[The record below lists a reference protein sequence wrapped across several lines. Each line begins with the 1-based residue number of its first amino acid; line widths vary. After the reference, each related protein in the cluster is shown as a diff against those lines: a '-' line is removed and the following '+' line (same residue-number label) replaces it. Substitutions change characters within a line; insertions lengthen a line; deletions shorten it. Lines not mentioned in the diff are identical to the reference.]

1 MSQDESEKDDKPHE
15 ASEKKIRKAREKG
28 DVPSSKEAG
37 TFMSVFAL
45 GMIALFL
52 APTASLGLGDAFV
65 GILSKSG
72 GVSLGEGDAG
82 VADISEMMYAFSL
95 DAAIA
100 IAPIFGMLIICAL
113 AAIALQGHVVVA
125 VDRIKPKLSK
135 ISLKEGFGR
144 VYSGSAFIE
153 FLKSI
158 LKVMVI
164 GTFGVWFALQSVT
177 RIWETDLILPDKILP
192 LARTGLVQMLIAS
205 ICFLAAV
212 AAADILWQRA
222 KWSKKQRMTDK
233 EMRDEFKE
241 AEGDPLLKSKRRQIA
256 FEKSRQRIATA
267 VPLANVILTNP
278 THYAVA
284 LRYVQGEDM
293 APVCVAKGTDLMAAQ
308 IRKIARENDIPIIE
322 NRPLARALHAVAEI
336 DRVIPVDH
344 WPAVAEIIGFILD
357 LQARRFR
364 KPPEGSALRTD
375 ED

>member
-1 MSQDESEKDDKPHE
+1 MSENEEEKDEKPHE
-15 ASEKKIRKAREKG
+15 ASEKKKRKAREQG

-37 TFMSVFAL
+37 TFMSVFAI
-45 GMIALFL
+45 GMITLFL
-52 APTASLGLGDAFV
+52 APAASIGLASIFS
-65 GILSKSG
+65 GILSNAG
-72 GVSLGEGDAG
+72 GVSIGEGGAG
-82 VADISEMMYAFSL
+82 VADISDMMYAFAL
-95 DAAIA
+95 DAALA
-100 IAPIFGMLIICAL
+100 IAPLFGMLILCAI

-125 VDRIKPKLSK
+125 VDRIQPKLSK
-135 ISLKEGFGR
+135 ISPMAGFGR
-144 VYSGSAFIE
+144 IYSGAAFIE

-164 GTFGVWFALQSVT
+164 GAFGVWFAYQSVT

-192 LARTGLVQMLIAS
+192 LARAGLVQMLIAS
-205 ICFLAAV
+205 ICFLVAV
-212 AAADILWQRA
+212 AFADNLWQRA
-222 KWSKKQRMTDK
+222 KWSKKQRMSDK

-241 AEGDPLLKSKRRQIA
+241 AEGDPKLKSRRRQIA

-364 KPPEGSALRTD
+364 KPPEGSSVRTD